1 MSFVSELDPKS
12 LWKHFDEIL
21 AIPRPSTKEEAMRR
35 YVLDLAERKGLR
47 HRRDATGN
55 LVIEKPASPGLE
67 GAPVVV
73 LQGHLDMVTEKNE
86 GIAHDF
92 ERDPIVPRR
101 EDGWVKASGTT
112 LGSDNGIGVAAIL
125 AVMEADDLVHG
136 PLELLF
142 TVDEETGLTGAVALD
157 PQAIALRGRQLLNLD
172 SEEENAV
179 TIGCAGG
186 AITRIVLPLEKA
198 AVPEGATVLD
208 LRLSGLKG
216 GHSGMEI
223 HLQRGSSVQLLARA
237 LYAAGPFH
245 LGGFQGGN
253 KQNALA
259 REASARV
266 VLPPGRRAAFIE
278 AVEKEMAGIKEEYRP
293 VEPDLR
299 FEISDAA
306 DTRAAQSVWTED
318 LGRRVLLLLNVLPHG
333 VLAMSHDIE
342 GLVETSVNLAAVSEG
357 ISEGADGVGVLLST
371 RSSIGSALRALR
383 RRLRAC
389 AELVGAQV
397 EENEGYPAWKPN
409 LESPLLR
416 RFAEVHRRV
425 QGSEPE
431 LKALHAG
438 LECGVLGEKFPGMD
452 TISFGPVIEGAHSPD
467 ERVKVDSVGRFYKL
481 LTETLAELGRG

>member
-1 MSFVSELDPKS
+1 MSFVSELDPKP

-21 AIPRPSTKEEAMRR
+21 AIPRPSTREEAMRR
-35 YVLDLAERKGLR
+35 YVIGLAERKGLR
-47 HRRDATGN
+47 HRQDATGN
-55 LVIEKPASPGLE
+55 LVVEKPASPGLE

-86 GIAHDF
+86 GVSHDF
-92 ERDPIVPRR
+92 DRDPIVPRR
-101 EDGWVKASGTT
+101 EEGWVKASGTT

-157 PQAIALRGRQLLNLD
+157 PQAIALHGRQLLNLD
-172 SEEENAV
+172 SEEENTV

-186 AITRIVLPLEKA
+186 AITRIVLPVEKA
-198 AVPEGATVLD
+198 AVPPGATVLD

-237 LYAAGPFH
+237 LYAAGPLH
-245 LGGFQGGN
+245 LGSFQGGN

-266 VLPPGRRAAFIE
+266 VLPPGRREAFTAAIEKEIE
-278 AVEKEMAGIKEEYRP
+278 AIRDEYRP
-293 VEPDLR
+293 VEPDLK
-299 FEISDAA
+299 FEIAA
-306 DTRAAQSVWTED
+306 SAGSESVWTEE
-318 LGRRVLLLLNVLPHG
+318 LGRKLLLLLNVLPHG

-342 GLVETSVNLAAVSEG
+342 GLVETSVNLAAVAEG
-357 ISEGADGVGVLLST
+357 ESGVGVLLST
-371 RSSIGSALRALR
+371 RSSIGSALRAVR

-389 AELVGAQV
+389 AELVGAEV

-416 RFAEVHRRV
+416 RFQEVHRRV

-452 TISFGPVIEGAHSPD
+452 TISFGPIIEGAHSPD

-481 LTETLAELGRG
+481 LTETLAELAQT

>member
-1 MSFVSELDPKS
+1 MSFVSDLDPKP

-21 AIPRPSTKEEAMRR
+21 AIPRPSTREEAMRR
-35 YVLDLAERKGLR
+35 YVLDLAGRKGFR
-47 HRRDATGN
+47 HREDATGN

-67 GAPVVV
+67 GAPVVI

-86 GIAHDF
+86 GVSHDF

-172 SEEENAV
+172 SEEEYTV

-198 AVPEGATVLD
+198 AVREGATVLD

-237 LYAAGPFH
+237 LYAAGPLQFQFH

-266 VLPPGRRAAFIE
+266 VLPPGRRAAFTE
-278 AVEKEMAGIKEEYRP
+278 AVEKEMAAIREEYRP
-293 VEPDLR
+293 VEPDLK
-299 FEISDAA
+299 FEVSEGNA
-306 DTRAAQSVWTED
+306 SEVWSED

-333 VLAMSHDIE
+333 VQAMSHDIE
-342 GLVETSVNLAAVSEG
+342 GLVETSVNLAAVAEG
-357 ISEGADGVGVLLST
+357 GNGVGVLLST

-389 AELVGAQV
+389 AEMVGAQV

-416 RFAEVHRRV
+416 RFQEVHKRV

-481 LTETLAELGRG
+481 LTETLAELARG

>member
-1 MSFVSELDPKS
+1 MSFVSELDPKP

-21 AIPRPSTKEEAMRR
+21 AIPRPSTKEAAMRR

-47 HRRDATGN
+47 HRQDATGN
-55 LVIEKPASPGLE
+55 IVVEKPASPGLE
-67 GAPVVV
+67 GAPAVV

-86 GIAHDF
+86 GVSHDF

-101 EDGWVKASGTT
+101 EDGWVKATGTT
-112 LGSDNGIGVAAIL
+112 LGSDNGIGVAAML

-136 PLELLF
+136 PLELLY

-157 PQAIALRGRQLLNLD
+157 SQAIALRGRQLLNLD
-172 SEEENAV
+172 SEEEYTV

-186 AITRIVLPLEKA
+186 AITRIVLPAEKV
-198 AVPEGATVLD
+198 AVPEGSTVLD
-208 LRLSGLKG
+208 LRLSGLRG

-237 LYAAGPFH
+237 LYAAGSLH

-266 VLPPGRRAAFIE
+266 ILPPGRRAAFTE
-278 AVEKEMAGIKEEYRP
+278 AIEKEMAGIKEEYGP

-299 FEISDAA
+299 FEISEGNASE
-306 DTRAAQSVWTED
+306 SVWTED
-318 LGRRVLLLLNVLPHG
+318 LGRRLLLLLNVLPHG
-333 VLAMSHDIE
+333 VMAMSHDIK
-342 GLVETSVNLAAVSEG
+342 GLVETSVNLAAVG
-357 ISEGADGVGVLLST
+357 DWGNGVGVLLST

-389 AELVGAQV
+389 AELVGAEV

-416 RFAEVHRRV
+416 RFQEVHKRV

-438 LECGVLGEKFPGMD
+438 LECGILAEKFPGMD

-467 ERVKVDSVGRFYKL
+467 ERVHVDSVGRFYKL

>member
-1 MSFVSELDPKS
+1 MSFVSELDPKP

-47 HRRDATGN
+47 HRQDATGN
-55 LVIEKPASPGLE
+55 IVVEKPASPGLE
-67 GAPVVV
+67 GAPAVV

-86 GIAHDF
+86 GVSHDF

-101 EDGWVKASGTT
+101 EDGWVKATGTT

-186 AITRIVLPLEKA
+186 AITRIVLPVEKA
-198 AVPEGATVLD
+198 AAQEGATVLD
-208 LRLSGLKG
+208 LRLSGLRG

-237 LYAAGPFH
+237 LYAAGPLH
-245 LGGFQGGN
+245 LGGFKGGN

-259 REASARV
+259 REASALV
-266 VLPPGRRAAFIE
+266 ILPPGRRAAFTE
-278 AVEKEMAGIKEEYRP
+278 AVEKEMAGIREEYRP
-293 VEPDLR
+293 VEPDLK

-306 DTRAAQSVWTED
+306 DTSASESVWTED
-318 LGRRVLLLLNVLPHG
+318 LGRRLLLLLNTLPHG
-333 VLAMSHDIE
+333 VQAMSHDLD

-357 ISEGADGVGVLLST
+357 ENGVGVLLST

-416 RFAEVHRRV
+416 RFQEVHRRV

-438 LECGVLGEKFPGMD
+438 LECGILGEKFPGMD

-467 ERVKVDSVGRFYKL
+467 ERVKVDSVGRFYTL
-481 LTETLAELGRG
+481 LKETLAELGRG